1 MTPSTNTLIK
11 ENNMTYEELFQSIIT
26 TLQQAISSSES
37 LSEDDDDNPEGSFEG
52 YLEDSGFDNI
62 NKED

>member
-1 MTPSTNTLIK
+1 
-11 ENNMTYEELFQSIIT
+11 MTYEDILQSIIA
-26 TLQQAISSSES
+26 TLQQAISTPSES
-37 LSEDDDDNPEGSFEG
+37 LSEDDDDKPEGSFEG

>member
-1 MTPSTNTLIK
+1 
-11 ENNMTYEELFQSIIT
+11 MTYEELLQSIIT
-26 TLQQAISSSES
+26 TLQQAISSSTPS
-37 LSEDDDDNPEGSFEG
+37 DSEGDDDNTEGSFEG